1 MESSRL
7 PDKKNHADNSNVRQ
21 VHARQEAI
29 APPHS
34 RCLAT
39 QAEQIFAC
47 QHPLGILDAQD
58 IGRTGPDMVSQQIIR
73 LPHPGR
79 SPNQIVGIGC
89 HNNRQGLIQ
98 ERPSR
103 LLAEPAEFTQKA
115 GGGDLQ
121 TDTMRN
127 PPADM
132 LGGPSQ
138 KLMTLG
144 MRDNDAETG
153 QGKFRYQSA
162 GVNENLVRQFQ
173 HQIPAAIAHREDL
186 IRPHEPANPLVET
199 NVGPGDNSQGDVGP
213 LQTLIQFRHGL
224 SDLGPTIRAVVPSQ
238 LMGRGHNR
246 GNLVG
251 RQSLTEGKRLVL
263 IGRSIVHAG
272 KAVTMD
278 IDEPPGRRSL

>member
-98 ERPSR
+98 EH
-103 LLAEPAEFTQKA
+103 
-115 GGGDLQ
+115 
-121 TDTMRN
+121 

-173 HQIPAAIAHREDL
+173 HQVPAAIAHREDL
-186 IRPHEPANPLVET
+186 IGLHEPADPLVET